1 MPTSSLE
8 SIASRVLAR
17 ASPPS
22 IDALIAAMERSEEY
36 AEFMRIVREFVPEV
50 EREIRIQGSVAARIA
65 TFALA
70 FENRYFPIHPMFA
83 DGQAESYEDVTIHI
97 PIILQSMDWDTYQE
111 LSMGEFR
118 PGLTL
123 LAYVIE
129 DPWQQG
135 EGERLALAETCTQWV
150 PQHTLERVPQE
161 ISREDI
167 HTLLDGTR
175 FESVGI
181 VADIIHMLTGNC
193 FYDEDQE
200 SAHQG
205 AADLEWTRENVEAL
219 TRQWLQAQVIRD
231 KESKLYEWLEQNPP
245 QRFAE
250 LVDFIEERRRFL
262 KLVPQEMV
270 EKYQPSK
277 ANIQW
282 VNNMIGKLSIG
293 GTWIAPV
300 GFILRKTG
308 PREFTLISRKDT
320 PAADEVLGRTLAICR
335 VAGITV
341 TEGLQARLPIGG
353 EHAINAGQTGTQRVP
368 AITMA
373 APPDPRHRF

>member
-1 MPTSSLE
+1 
-8 SIASRVLAR
+8 
-17 ASPPS
+17 
-22 IDALIAAMERSEEY
+22 MERSEEY
-36 AEFMRIVREFVPEV
+36 AEFMRIVREFVPEA
-50 EREIRIQGSVAARIA
+50 EREIRIQGSVATRIA

-167 HTLLDGTR
+167 HSLLGGTR

-200 SAHQG
+200 SVHQG

-231 KESKLYEWLEQNPP
+231 KESKLYEWLEQDPP

-262 KLVPQEMV
+262 KLVPQELV

-308 PREFTLISRKDT
+308 PREFTLISREDT
-320 PAADEVLGRTLAICR
+320 PAADEVLSRTMAICR

-341 TEGLQARLPIGG
+341 TEALQARLPIGG
-353 EHAINAGQTGTQRVP
+353 GHGIDAGQTGTQGVP
-368 AITMA
+368 TITMA
-373 APPDPRHRF
+373 SPPDPRHRS